1 MVGINSHFRED
12 GKEEEVGINSHFQ
25 YVIDTD
31 DLIESMENRAIK
43 KIFANDGEAYFR
55 NLEKKTA
62 LWLESSVDNTI
73 ISTGGGFY
81 RQENLKNIGT
91 VIYLKS
97 SFDGILKRIKK
108 APNAKNKLKK
118 RPLLQNKKEAMK
130 LYDTRVKEYERVAD
144 IIVDVENRDLE
155 TYSKRDFRT
164 DKMKIIYT
172 KDKEFKTEFENILK
186 RAKSDIKGVSK
197 IVENIID
204 EIVEDGNEALKRHI
218 EKFDKWIV
226 KSDDELLISQD
237 SMKKAYETLDESLK
251 KSLHIAYERIKAYHE
266 KQLPKSWIDFE
277 ENGTI
282 LGQKVTAVDR
292 AGLYIPGGKAAYPSS
307 LLMNAIPAKVAG
319 VKEIVVCTPTPN
331 NEVNELLLAA
341 CHLCGVS
348 KVYKVGGAS
357 AIAAMAYGTKQFLK

>member
-1 MVGINSHFRED
+1 MKKNNIILIGFMGVGKGTVARAMVKEVQEVGINSHFRED
-12 GKEEEVGINSHFQ
+12 GKEEVCGNGTLVPYKNKAGTEVPVPNDGKEEVGINSHFQ

-43 KIFANDGEAYFR
+43 KIFAVDGEAYFR

-144 IIVDVENRDLE
+144 IIVDVENRDL
-155 TYSKRDFRT
+155 K
-164 DKMKIIYT
+164 
-172 KDKEFKTEFENILK
+172 L
-186 RAKSDIKGVSK
+186 
-197 IVENIID
+197 
-204 EIVEDGNEALKRHI
+204 
-218 EKFDKWIV
+218 IV
-226 KSDDELLISQD
+226 KE
-237 SMKKAYETLDESLK
+237 
-251 KSLHIAYERIKAYHE
+251 
-266 KQLPKSWIDFE
+266 
-277 ENGTI
+277 I
-282 LGQKVTAVDR
+282 LGQIKW
-292 AGLYIPGGKAAYPSS
+292 K
-307 LLMNAIPAKVAG
+307 
-319 VKEIVVCTPTPN
+319 
-331 NEVNELLLAA
+331 
-341 CHLCGVS
+341 
-348 KVYKVGGAS
+348 
-357 AIAAMAYGTKQFLK
+357 